1 MKKLAFEYAGSFNM
15 PSMKMVK
22 IERENVMFVET
33 PGTVYTHNGG
43 SNFSMNDTISL
54 ALGAEIDLA
63 SSSTSSPVG
72 SAV

>member
-22 IERENVMFVET
+22 IERENIMFA
-33 PGTVYTHNGG
+33 NGAPTSVFNYNAG
-43 SNFSMNDTISL
+43 SPSSAILDM
-54 ALGAEIDLA
+54 ALGEEITLA
-63 SSSTSSPVG
+63 SSAKESDIG